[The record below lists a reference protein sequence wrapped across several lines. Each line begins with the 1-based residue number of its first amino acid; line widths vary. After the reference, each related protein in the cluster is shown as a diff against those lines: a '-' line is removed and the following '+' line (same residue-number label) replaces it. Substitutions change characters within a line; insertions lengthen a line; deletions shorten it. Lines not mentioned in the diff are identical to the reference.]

1 MADDRREQMFATLS
15 AAQIARLT
23 RVGRRRDVVAGE
35 IVYDEGDTS
44 PDFFVVLSGELAIVR
59 LVDGKE
65 ITITLER
72 AGQFTGEVNMLTG
85 RPSLVRARM
94 VLPGQL
100 LVLSPESLRKI
111 VQSDAELSEL
121 MMRAFI
127 LRRVGLIAQG
137 GGDTV
142 LIGSSHSAATL
153 RIREFLGRSGQPYT
167 YVDLEKDKTV
177 QALLDRFEVRAGDI
191 PVLICCDELV
201 LKSPSNEEIA
211 RSLGFNHELDPG
223 AVRDV
228 VIVGAG
234 PAGLAA
240 AVYAASEGL
249 DVLVLEGNVA
259 GGQAGSS
266 SKIENY
272 LGFPTGISGEALA
285 GRAYTQALK
294 FGAEVVIARSAV
306 KLDCQRRPYEVELS
320 DGARVRTRAVVIATG
335 VEYRKLECTGLQQ
348 FAGVGVYYAAGAMEA
363 QLCAGEDVI
372 VVGGGNSGGQAAVFL
387 SPRVKH
393 VHILVRGRGLS
404 DTMSRYLIARIEECS
419 VLGSAK
425 TSIEQKISEAQ
436 AEFRHRLAGELHAV
450 EQRAQ
455 ALSHELASASRQQIR
470 TGLEKLQQQAAD
482 AGVRLNEQGEELFS
496 SLERRLAET
505 YDAQRR
511 EIEQIQADV
520 TTKSLQL
527 QAEVTELG
535 SRIATLNDSV
545 RRLESDLDAH
555 LERIA
560 GAIVSDAGTQLESAV
575 GVALKDLQIRGSNEV
590 GTRLDELCGQQFR
603 FGGGTKF

>member
-234 PAGLAA
+234 PAWLAA

-419 VLGSAK
+419 NVTLRP
-425 TSIEQKISEAQ
+425 
-436 AEFRHRLAGELHAV
+436 FHRA
-450 EQRAQ
+450 
-455 ALSHELASASRQQIR
+455 I
-470 TGLEKLQQQAAD
+470 GLEGAD
-482 AGVRLNEQGEELFS
+482 
-496 SLERRLAET
+496 
-505 YDAQRR
+505 
-511 EIEQIQADV
+511 
-520 TTKSLQL
+520 
-527 QAEVTELG
+527 
-535 SRIATLNDSV
+535 
-545 RRLESDLDAH
+545 H
-555 LERIA
+555 LERVRIEDTRSGEKLTLDVRHVFVMTGADPNTEWLKGCVALDEKGFVKTGPDLDKADLA
-560 GAIVSDAGTQLESAV
+560 GWPLARPPHLLETSAPALFAVGDVRAGSVKRVASAV
-575 GVALKDLQIRGSNEV
+575 GEGSACIQTVHRVLSE
-590 GTRLDELCGQQFR
+590 
-603 FGGGTKF
+603 